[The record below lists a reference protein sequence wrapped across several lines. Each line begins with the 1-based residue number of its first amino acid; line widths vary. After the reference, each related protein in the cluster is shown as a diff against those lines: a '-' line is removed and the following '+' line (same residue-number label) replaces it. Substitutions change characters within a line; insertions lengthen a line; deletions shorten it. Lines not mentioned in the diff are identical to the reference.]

1 MKILAIRLKNL
12 ASLAG
17 PIEVDFT
24 AEPLASTGL
33 FAITGPT
40 GAGKSTLLDA
50 LCLALFGSVPRLG
63 NLKRETKV
71 PDVDSDIGSDDPRT
85 LLRRGA
91 GSGFAEVDFVGI
103 DGRRYRARWETNR
116 ARDKPNGKLQNSKQS
131 LYDIDAEQV
140 LTSQKREYELLIE
153 ARLGLNFEQ
162 FTRAV
167 MLAQSEF
174 SAFLKAD
181 DKDRSELLEKLTNTA
196 VYSQLGRRAFVKARE
211 AQDAHRQLESEAV
224 GVQPLSEEA
233 RTLLD
238 QQFSEAQQQLEAQRG
253 QLKQLDH
260 QRQWLAEFLRL
271 HTQVSE
277 AVAQQQRA
285 QLQWQALAGERLD
298 LGWLEQLAPQRHL
311 FARRQAL
318 QAQLTPLAEQLQQM
332 RQRQNLLSGEQLQLQ
347 NAGEQAR
354 QALTA
359 AQAQQSESAPR
370 LRQAFEAERDLARL
384 QQEADD
390 LQAQVTAHNEH
401 AEAGRKSLHDLLAR
415 QQLSAT
421 TLERLQGELEKSS
434 ELAPLAD
441 AWSAWRDRLQAY
453 LLVHNR
459 LAKGSAEL
467 EQLQQRAQHTG
478 EALAA
483 QRNTLDVLYR
493 EADTE
498 PDAVAEQVQILASLL
513 QDNRKQQRGFE
524 ELSRLWAGLQE
535 LDRRAAALLEDQA
548 TAQQQREQLTGEGL
562 QTRDALQVAE
572 QTLSVTRGLLERQRL
587 ARSASVETLREQLQ
601 NDEPCPV
608 CGSTEHPWHQ
618 PEALLQGMAVHDEQ
632 EGATAQQAVDAL
644 KEKVVELR
652 ERVGGVITRQK
663 DLLQQQERLHQER
676 SALLPSLEAHAL
688 GSALLDRDASQRD
701 AWLNQ
706 QLSHLDQQIRQDEV
720 RQNALLTLQQDAA
733 RLQQELRAATQASET
748 ASQQLTEQQSQ
759 LNNDQ
764 RRLDEDRLAFAAV
777 LTPSWMESLSAD
789 AANTF
794 MQLDRQVAE
803 RLASTEQHRD
813 ERHEQLERQQ
823 LIDRQQLQQ
832 QNASEQL
839 QGLQTRLGEQTAQL
853 QAVREQLLELLAEH
867 PSAEH
872 WQQHQQQAV
881 EQARSAQTESE
892 QRVQE
897 IDRQLLQL
905 ATELKGSDDRLQA
918 MTEESQTLA
927 ADIEQWRARHP
938 ELDDDGVARLLG
950 VDEAQLQALRQRLQA
965 SDKAIEQAQVL
976 VDEREQ
982 RLQAH
987 AAEHVEPVAAG
998 SAPAPTGS
1006 TVVEAGEGAIPDTPP
1021 SPAVSIPTPAWAEL
1035 GPTEIQAFGEQ
1046 LEQALAQL
1054 QSAVHSSE
1062 QHSAELRARQV
1073 DDQRRRDAN
1082 QALAQRIALAYAEY
1096 QRWGRISALIGSASG
1111 DTFRK
1116 IAQAYNLDLL
1126 VHHANVQLRQLV
1138 RRYRLKRGGSML
1150 GLLVMDTEMGDELRS
1165 VHSLSGGETFLVSL
1179 ALALGLASMASSTLK
1194 IESLFIDEGFGS
1206 LDPESLQLAMDA
1218 LDGLQAQGR
1227 KVGVISHVQE
1237 MHERIPVQIRVI
1249 RQGNGLSTVEV
1260 G

>member
-85 LLRRGA
+85 LLRRGS

-116 ARDKPNGKLQNSKQS
+116 ARDKANGKLQNSKQS

-196 VYSQLGRRAFVKARE
+196 IYSQLGRRAFVKARE

-224 GVQPLSEEA
+224 GVQPLSEDD
-233 RTLLD
+233 RGVLD
-238 QQFSEAQQQLEAQRG
+238 QQFSDAQQQLEAQRG
-253 QLKQLDH
+253 ELKQLDL
-260 QRQWLAEFLRL
+260 QRQWLAEYLRL
-271 HTQVSE
+271 QTQVSE
-277 AVAQQQRA
+277 AVAQQQHA
-285 QLQWQALAGERLD
+285 QSHWQALANERRD
-298 LGWLEQLAPQRHL
+298 LGLLEQLAPQRHL
-311 FARRQAL
+311 FARRQVV
-318 QAQLTPLAEQLQQM
+318 QAQLTPLAEQLRQM
-332 RQRQNLLSGEQLQLQ
+332 RERQSALSTEQVQLQS
-347 NAGEQAR
+347 AGEQAR
-354 QALTA
+354 QALSA
-359 AQAQQSESAPR
+359 AQAQQSEAAPR

-384 QQEADD
+384 QQEADA
-390 LQAQVTAHNEH
+390 LQAQATASGEQT
-401 AEAGRKSLHDLLAR
+401 EAGRKHLDALLTR

-421 TLERLQGELEKSS
+421 TVQRLQGELEKSA

-467 EQLQQRAQHTG
+467 EQLQQRAQRTG

-483 QRNTLDVLYR
+483 QRTTLEVLYR

-513 QDNRKQQRGFE
+513 QDNRKQQRAFE
-524 ELSRLWAGLQE
+524 DLSRLWASLQE
-535 LDRRAAALLEDQA
+535 LDRRIGALQDDQA
-548 TAQQQREQLTGEGL
+548 TAQQQREQLTGEGMK
-562 QTRDALQVAE
+562 TRDALQVAE
-572 QTLSVTRGLLERQRL
+572 QTLSVTRALLERQRL

-601 NDEPCPV
+601 NDQPCPV

-618 PEALLQGMAVHDEQ
+618 PEALLQDMAVHDEQ

-644 KEKVVELR
+644 KETVVELR
-652 ERVGGVITRQK
+652 ERVGSVIARQK
-663 DLLQQQERLHQER
+663 DLFQQQERLHQER
-676 SALLPSLEAHAL
+676 TAVLPSLETHVL
-688 GSALLDRDASQRD
+688 GNALLDRDAAQRD
-701 AWLNQ
+701 TWLSQ
-706 QLSHLDQQIRQDEV
+706 QLSHLEQQIRQDEV

-748 ASQQLTEQQSQ
+748 ASQQLAEQQSQ
-759 LNNDQ
+759 LSNDR
-764 RRLDEDRLAFAAV
+764 RRLDEDRQAFAAV
-777 LTPSWMESLSAD
+777 LAPAWMEGLGQD

-794 MQLDRQVAE
+794 LQLDRQVAE

-813 ERHEQLERQQ
+813 EHNEQLERQQ

-839 QGLQTRLGEQTAQL
+839 QALQTRLGEQTAQL
-853 QAVREQLLELLAEH
+853 QTVREQLLQLLAEH

-872 WQQHQQQAV
+872 WQQHQLQAV
-881 EQARSAQTESE
+881 EQARTAQAESE

-905 ATELKGSDDRLQA
+905 ATELKGSEERLQA
-918 MTEESQTLA
+918 MAEEAQTLS
-927 ADIEQWRARHP
+927 ADIEQWRARHT
-938 ELDDDGVARLLG
+938 ELDDDGVTRLLN
-950 VDEAQLQALRQRLQA
+950 VDDAQLQTLRQRLQA
-965 SDKAIEQAQVL
+965 SDKAIEQTQVL
-976 VDEREQ
+976 LAEREQ

-987 AAEHVEPVAAG
+987 AASVGAG
-998 SAPAPTGS
+998 SAPAQPDSTPVGAGS
-1006 TVVEAGEGAIPDTPP
+1006 ARDEAIPDTPQI
-1021 SPAVSIPTPAWAEL
+1021 PAVSIPTPSWAEPS
-1035 GPTEIQAFGEQ
+1035 PTEVQAFGEQ
-1046 LEQALAQL
+1046 LERALTQL
-1054 QSAVHSSE
+1054 QCAVHSSE

-1082 QALAQRIALAYAEY
+1082 QALAQRIALAYGEY
-1096 QRWGRISALIGSASG
+1096 QRWGRISTLIGSASG

-1237 MHERIPVQIRVI
+1237 MHERIPVQIRVV